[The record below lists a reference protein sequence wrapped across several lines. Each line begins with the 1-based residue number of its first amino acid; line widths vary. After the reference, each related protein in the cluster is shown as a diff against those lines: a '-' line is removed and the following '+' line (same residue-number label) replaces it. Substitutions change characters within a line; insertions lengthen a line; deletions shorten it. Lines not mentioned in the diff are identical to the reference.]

1 MSQLESLVAQY
12 SQWRDQLRAGIEA
25 YHAWLDSHGHVD
37 IQRSLRLYDLAESLR
52 NDRMTLAFLAEFSRG
67 KTELINSIFF
77 SDFKQRLL
85 PSNVGRTT
93 MCPTE
98 IFHDPAEEPY
108 IRLLPI
114 ETRKSDETIAALKH
128 KPIEWVKVKLNL
140 DNFEELQKA
149 LSTLAQSKSV
159 AIEEADAL
167 GLLVEGDI
175 FTTTVIKRRVS
186 RVDIPAWR
194 HAMINFPH
202 PLLKSGLVILDT
214 PGLNALG
221 TEPELTVSMI
231 PNAHA
236 VLFLLAMDTGVTKSD
251 LEVWQKFVQGKVAR
265 SLAVLNKIDLMWDD
279 LKPEAEIETNIVR
292 QIDETAHI
300 LDLPRN
306 HVIAISAQKAL
317 LAKIRNDAVLL
328 ERSRIKQLERLLAE
342 EIVPAKQEI
351 LRAAVY
357 REIGTMV
364 EGSLEGVRS
373 ALQSTSSELQ
383 ELSQLS
389 GKNRD
394 LARAMLGRLEQD
406 KTVYQQNME
415 AFKANYG
422 VALKQ
427 GHQILGTLSDD
438 ELDRMLSENQKSIEG
453 SWTTAGLMK
462 SMGALFDKF
471 GEEANKILTFATEA
485 KKFVDGVYLTFHE
498 KHGFPKLSPPGL
510 NLEKHILKMNQ
521 LRDVTDKFCRDPVN
535 VMTEK
540 HFLVRKFYGGLVAE
554 AKTVFQQVRGEFEA
568 WLKGALVP
576 LSMQLRDHQKLLER
590 RVESIRKISGDIS
603 SLQDRAKLLESSRA
617 DLQKQVDELAH
628 IKTVI
633 AGHTE
638 KPKALVA

>member
-1 MSQLESLVAQY
+1 
-12 SQWRDQLRAGIEA
+12 
-25 YHAWLDSHGHVD
+25 
-37 IQRSLRLYDLAESLR
+37 
-52 NDRMTLAFLAEFSRG
+52 
-67 KTELINSIFF
+67 
-77 SDFKQRLL
+77 
-85 PSNVGRTT
+85 
-93 MCPTE
+93 
-98 IFHDPAEEPY
+98 
-108 IRLLPI
+108 
-114 ETRKSDETIAALKH
+114 
-128 KPIEWVKVKLNL
+128 VKIKLNL

-149 LSTLAQSKSV
+149 LSTLAQAKSV
-159 AIEEADAL
+159 AIDEADAL
-167 GLLVEGDI
+167 GLLVEGDL
-175 FTTTVIKRRVS
+175 FTTTVIKKRVA

-265 SLAVLNKIDLMWDD
+265 SIAVLNKIDLMWDD
-279 LKPEAEIETNIVR
+279 LKSDAEIETNIQR
-292 QIDETAHI
+292 QIDETAHT

-317 LAKIRNDAVLL
+317 LARIRNDATLL
-328 ERSRIKQLERLLAE
+328 ERSRIRDLERLLAE
-342 EIVPAKQEI
+342 EIIPAKQEI

-357 REIGTMV
+357 REIGSLV

-373 ALQSTSSELQ
+373 ALQSSTTELK

-406 KTVYQQNME
+406 KAVYQQNMD

-422 VALKQ
+422 VALRQ
-427 GHQILGTLSDD
+427 GHQLLGSLSDD
-438 ELDRMLSENQKSIEG
+438 ELDRILNENQKSIEG
-453 SWTTAGLMK
+453 SWTTSGLMG

-471 GEEANKILTFATEA
+471 GAEANKILAFSSEA
-485 KKFVDGVYLTFHE
+485 KRFVDGVYQIFHE

-510 NLEKHILKMNQ
+510 NLEKHILKMTQ
-521 LRDVTDKFCRDPVN
+521 LSEITDRFCRDPVN

-554 AKTVFQQVRGEFEA
+554 AKTVFQQVRGEFES

-603 SLQDRAKLLESSRA
+603 SLQDRAKLLETSRM
-617 DLQKQVDELAH
+617 DLQKQMDELGH
-628 IKTVI
+628 IKVMI
-633 AGHTE
+633 AGH
-638 KPKALVA
+638 PDARKAKAA

>member
-12 SQWRDQLRAGIEA
+12 SQWREQLRAGIEA
-25 YHAWLDSHGHVD
+25 YHEWLDAHGHVD

-52 NDRMTLAFLAEFSRG
+52 NDRMVLAFLAEFSRG
-67 KTELINSIFF
+67 KTELINAIFF
-77 SDFKQRLL
+77 SGFKQRLL

-98 IFHDPAEEPY
+98 IFHDAAEEPY

-128 KPIEWVKVKLNL
+128 KPIEWVKIKLKL

-167 GLLVEGDI
+167 GLLVEGDL
-175 FTTTVIKRRVS
+175 FTTTVIKRRVA
-186 RVDIPAWR
+186 RIAIPAWR

-251 LEVWQKFVQGKVAR
+251 LELWQRFVQGKVAR
-265 SLAVLNKIDLMWDD
+265 SLAVLNKIDLMWDE
-279 LKPEAEIETNIVR
+279 LKSEAEIETNIQR

-300 LDLPRN
+300 LDLPRS

-317 LAKIRNDAVLL
+317 LARIRGNSELL
-328 ERSRIKQLERLLAE
+328 ERSRIRDLERLLAE
-342 EIVPAKQEI
+342 EIIPAKQEI

-357 REIGTMV
+357 REIGSMV
-364 EGSLEGVRS
+364 EGSLEGVRL
-373 ALQSTSSELQ
+373 ALDATTTELR

-406 KTVYQQNME
+406 KVVYQQNME

-422 VALKQ
+422 VALKR

-438 ELDRMLSENQKSIEG
+438 ELDRILGENQKNIEG
-453 SWTTAGLMK
+453 SWTTSGLMG
-462 SMGALFDKF
+462 SMSALFDKF
-471 GEEANKILTFATEA
+471 GEGADKILAFATEA
-485 KKFVDGVYLTFHE
+485 KRFVDGVYLTFHE

-510 NLEKHILKMNQ
+510 NLEKHIIKMNQ

-554 AKTVFQQVRGEFEA
+554 AKAVFQQVRGEFES

-603 SLQDRAKLLESSRA
+603 SLQDRAKLLGSSRA
-617 DLQKQVDELAH
+617 DLQKQVDELSQ
-628 IKTVI
+628 IKAII
-633 AGHTE
+633 AGRDE
-638 KPKALVA
+638 AKQARVA

>member
-98 IFHDPAEEPY
+98 IFHDAAEEPY

-317 LAKIRNDAVLL
+317 LAKIRNDSVLL

-357 REIGTMV
+357 REIGSMV

-373 ALQSTSSELQ
+373 ALQSTTSELQ

-485 KKFVDGVYLTFHE
+485 KKFVDGVYQTFHE

-638 KPKALVA
+638 KPKAMVA

>member
-167 GLLVEGDI
+167 GLMVEGDI
-175 FTTTVIKRRVS
+175 FTTTVIKRRLS

-279 LKPEAEIETNIVR
+279 LKPEHEIEANILR
-292 QIDETAHI
+292 QIEETAHT

-317 LAKIRNDAVLL
+317 LAKIRNDGVLL

-357 REIGTMV
+357 REIGAMV

-373 ALQSTSSELQ
+373 ALQSTTSELQ

-485 KKFVDGVYLTFHE
+485 KKFVDGVYQTFHE

-603 SLQDRAKLLESSRA
+603 SLQDRAKLLQSSRA

-638 KPKALVA
+638 KPKAKVA

>member
-1 MSQLESLVAQY
+1 MSQLESLVEKY
-12 SQWRDQLRAGIEA
+12 SEWREQLRSGIEA
-25 YHAWLDSHGHVD
+25 YHAWLDAHGHVD

-52 NDRMTLAFLAEFSRG
+52 NDRMVLAFLAEFSRG

-77 SDFKQRLL
+77 ADFKQRLL

-98 IFHDPAEEPY
+98 IFHDAAEEPY

-128 KPIEWVKVKLNL
+128 KPIEWVKIKLNL

-167 GLLVEGDI
+167 GLLVEGDL
-175 FTTTVIKRRVS
+175 FTTTVIKRRVA
-186 RVDIPAWR
+186 RVDVPAWR

-265 SLAVLNKIDLMWDD
+265 SVAVLNKIDLMWDD
-279 LKPEAEIETNIVR
+279 LKPEAEIETNIQR
-292 QIDETAHI
+292 QIDETAHT

-317 LAKIRNDAVLL
+317 LAKIRNDNVLL
-328 ERSRIKQLERLLAE
+328 ERSRIKDLERLLAE
-342 EIVPAKQEI
+342 EIIPAKQEI

-357 REIGTMV
+357 REIGTLV

-373 ALQSTSSELQ
+373 AFQSTSIELK

-406 KTVYQQNME
+406 KAVYQQNME
-415 AFKANYG
+415 AFKNNYG
-422 VALKQ
+422 VALKK
-427 GHQILGTLSDD
+427 GHQLLGTLSDD
-438 ELDRMLSENQKSIEG
+438 ELDRVLNENQKSIEG
-453 SWTTAGLMK
+453 SWTTSGLMG

-471 GEEANKILTFATEA
+471 GEEANKILAFATEA
-485 KKFVDGVYLTFHE
+485 KRFVDGVYQTFHE

-576 LSMQLRDHQKLLER
+576 LSMQLRDHLKLLER

-617 DLQKQVDELAH
+617 DLQTQVDELTY
-628 IKTVI
+628 IKTVLS
-633 AGHTE
+633 GHTDAQ
-638 KPKALVA
+638 KAKVA